1 MSYRDCTMNSLIQR
15 LRGLLLYMA
24 ISVLAAC
31 SSSSSHSGNGASTM
45 LTVGGSVTGLVS
57 GTSVVLADNGNA
69 ATITANGSYS
79 FTATFISGASYDVT
93 VSQQPA
99 GGNCAITNG
108 SGTVGTSNIANILV
122 TCTPNNY
129 TISGAL
135 TGLLGGRSL
144 TVQDNGGN
152 STTVA
157 ASGGFSFSSP
167 VPSGSNYAVTIMTQ
181 PAGQSCSVT
190 NGSGI
195 VAAADVTNVSISCSD
210 NTYNIAVSVTGVS
223 ASGLVLQNNGA
234 DNLAVAASGT
244 FNFNTPVASG
254 SPYSVTVSS
263 QPLGASC
270 TIGNGS
276 GTIIASNVSN
286 VTVSCVPNSY
296 PISGTLSGLLSGRSL
311 TAQDNGANSTVLSA
325 NGTFNFSTPV
335 ASGSNYSVT
344 VFSQPA
350 GQSCSVTNGSG
361 TVAGSAVANVGIACS
376 DNTYNIGVA
385 VSGVLR
391 SGLVL
396 QDNGGD
402 NLTVLAN
409 GSFNFAT
416 PIASGSAYAVTLLT
430 QPAGEICAV
439 SNGSGTVVAANL
451 VGIAVVCTPI
461 NYSIGGSLSGLLA
474 NNSVILQDNGG
485 NSTTLSANGSYTFS
499 GQIASGSPY
508 AVTVSTQ
515 PPGQSCSVTNGS
527 GTVISSNVSSV
538 GVDCAGN
545 SYNIGVT
552 VSGLTANGL
561 VLQDNGGDN
570 LNVSANGS
578 VNFATPVASGSG
590 YDVTFL
596 SQPTGE
602 NCTITG
608 GSGTVTSSNAA
619 VTVTCTPNNYTV
631 GGAVSGLLSG
641 NSVTLQDNGSDNTIV
656 SANSGFNF
664 PTPVTSGS
672 TYAVTVSAQPA
683 GQTCSVSNGSG
694 TIGAANIG
702 NVSVVCSDN
711 TYNIGVTVSGLSA
724 SGLVLQDNGG
734 DNLSIS
740 ANGSVNF
747 ATPVASGS
755 SYAVT
760 VLSQP
765 TGQTCT
771 VTTGS
776 GTVTSTN
783 VTGIPVS
790 CINTYK
796 IGGTVSGLVSG
807 GLVLQ
812 DNGGDDLT
820 ITANGSFTFTTAI
833 APGGAYAVTI
843 LTQPAGQTCL
853 VSNGSGT
860 VAAADITN
868 ISVSCGNV
876 WTWVGGSNAVNAT
889 GVYGTLGVAAAGN
902 VPGARLAATSWTD
915 SAGGLWLF
923 GGSGYDSA
931 GVNGNLNDLWKLNP
945 TTGTWEWVSGSNT
958 VGATGVYGIQ
968 GVASISNVPGARD
981 GAMSWSDSS
990 GNLWLFGGNGFT
1002 PTDGGFLNDLWTFNP
1017 SAGTWE
1023 WVSGPNTSGAGGVYG
1038 IQGVASISNMPGA
1051 RAEAVSWI
1059 DSTGNLWLFGGLG
1072 YDSSNTFGELNDL
1085 WKFDPTAGTWEWVS
1099 GSNTVGAGGVYGTLG
1114 LASTGNTP
1122 GARASA
1128 VSWTDSSG
1136 NLWLF
1141 GGNGFDSLG
1150 VASGDLND
1158 LWKFNP
1164 TTGTW
1169 QWVSGSNTSG
1179 APGLYGTA
1187 GVASTSNVPG
1197 ARNSAT
1203 SWSDPFGNLWLLGGS
1218 GYLNDLWKF
1227 NPTAGTWEWVGGS
1240 NTFNAGGVYGT
1251 LGLTSTGNMP
1261 GARAST
1267 VSWTDSSGNLWL
1279 FGGNGYDSSST
1290 LSDLND
1296 LWKYTP

>member
-1 MSYRDCTMNSLIQR
+1 MSYRDCTMNSLLLR
-15 LRGLLLYMA
+15 LRDSLLYMA

-31 SSSSSHSGNGASTM
+31 GSSSHSGGNGATTM

-57 GTSVVLADNGNA
+57 GTSVVLADGGNT

-79 FTATFISGASYDVT
+79 LTATFISGASYDVT

-99 GGNCAITNG
+99 GANCAVTNG
-108 SGTVGTSNIANILV
+108 SGTVGTSNIANVLIS
-122 TCTPNNY
+122 CTPNNY

-135 TGLLGGRSL
+135 TGLLSGRSL
-144 TVQDNGGN
+144 ILQDNGGN

-157 ASGGFSFSSP
+157 ASGSFSFSSP
-167 VPSGSNYAVTIMTQ
+167 VPSGSNYAVTIITQ
-181 PAGQSCSVT
+181 PAGQSCAVS

-195 VAAADVTNVSISCSD
+195 VAAADITNVSISCSD
-210 NTYNIAVSVTGVS
+210 NTYNVGVSVTGVG

-244 FNFNTPVASG
+244 FNFNTPLASG

-270 TIGNGS
+270 TVGNGS
-276 GTIIASNVSN
+276 GTVIASNVSN
-286 VTVSCVPNSY
+286 VTVTCVPNFY
-296 PISGTLSGLLSGRSL
+296 PIGGTLTGLLSGRSL
-311 TAQDNGANSTVLSA
+311 TLQDNGANSTVLSA

-335 ASGSNYSVT
+335 ASGANYSVT

-361 TVAGSAVANVGIACS
+361 TVTGSAVSNVGIVCS

-385 VSGVLR
+385 VSGVVR

-430 QPAGEICAV
+430 QPAGENCAV
-439 SNGSGTVVAANL
+439 TNGSGTVVAANL
-451 VGIAVVCTPI
+451 VGIPVVCTPI
-461 NYSIGGSLSGLLA
+461 NYSIGGSLAGLLA

-527 GTVISSNVSSV
+527 GMVISSNVSNVS
-538 GVDCAGN
+538 VDCSSN
-545 SYNIGVT
+545 TYNIGVT
-552 VSGLTANGL
+552 VSGLIAGGL
-561 VLQDNGGDN
+561 VLEDNGGDN
-570 LNVSANGS
+570 LTINTNGS
-578 VNFATPVASGSG
+578 VNFATPIASGSA

-602 NCTITG
+602 TCAITG
-608 GSGTVTSSNAA
+608 GSGTVTSSNIA
-619 VTVTCTPNNYTV
+619 VTVICTPNNYTV
-631 GGAVSGLLSG
+631 SGAVSGLLSG
-641 NSVTLQDNGSDNTIV
+641 NSVTLQDNGSNDTIV
-656 SANSGFNF
+656 LANSGFNF
-664 PTPVTSGS
+664 STPVASGS
-672 TYAVTVSAQPA
+672 TYSVTVSTQPP
-683 GQTCSVSNGSG
+683 GQTCSVTNGSG
-694 TIGAANIG
+694 TIGAANIS
-702 NVSVVCSDN
+702 NVSVACSDN
-711 TYNIGVTVSGLSA
+711 TYNIGVTVSGLNA
-724 SGLVLQDNGG
+724 SGLVLEDNGG
-734 DNLSIS
+734 DNLNIS

-771 VTTGS
+771 VTGGS

-790 CINTYK
+790 CIDTYT
-796 IGGTVSGLVSG
+796 IGGAVSGLVSG

-812 DNGGDDLT
+812 DNGADDLT
-820 ITANGSFTFTTAI
+820 VSANGNFTFATAI
-833 APGGAYAVTI
+833 APAGAYAVTI
-843 LTQPAGQTCL
+843 LTQPAGQTCS
-853 VSNGSGT
+853 VSNASGS
-860 VAAADITN
+860 VSSANITN
-868 ISVSCGNV
+868 ISVTCGNV
-876 WTWVGGSNAVNAT
+876 WTWVGGSNTVSAA
-889 GVYGTLGVAAAGN
+889 GVYGTLGVASTGN
-902 VPGARLAATSWTD
+902 VPGARVAATSWTD
-915 SAGGLWLF
+915 SSGNLWLF
-923 GGSGYDSA
+923 GGSGYDSS
-931 GVNGNLNDLWKLNP
+931 GTSGNLNDLWKFNP
-945 TTGTWEWVSGSNT
+945 TTIAWEWVSGSNLS
-958 VGATGVYGIQ
+958 GATGAYGTQ
-968 GVASISNVPGARD
+968 GVASTSNVPGARD

-1017 SAGTWE
+1017 TAGTWE
-1023 WVSGPNTSGAGGVYG
+1023 WVSGPNTSNAGGVYG
-1038 IQGVASISNMPGA
+1038 TLGVASISNMPGA
-1051 RAEAVSWI
+1051 RAEAITWI
-1059 DSTGNLWLFGGLG
+1059 DSSGNLWLFGGFG
-1072 YDSSNTFGELNDL
+1072 YDSTNTLGELNDL
-1085 WKFDPTAGTWEWVS
+1085 WEFNPAAGTWEWVS
-1099 GSNTVGAGGVYGTLG
+1099 GSNTVSAGGVYGTLG
-1114 LASTGNTP
+1114 VASAGSTP

-1150 VASGDLND
+1150 VSGDLND
-1158 LWKFNP
+1158 LWKLNP

-1169 QWVSGSNTSG
+1169 EWVSGANTSG
-1179 APGLYGTA
+1179 APGVYGTQ
-1187 GVASTSNVPG
+1187 GVASTGNTPG

-1203 SWSDPFGNLWLLGGS
+1203 SWSDSFGNLWMLGGS
-1218 GYLNDLWKF
+1218 GYFNDLWKF
-1227 NPTAGTWEWVGGS
+1227 NPTAGTWEWVNGS
-1240 NTFNAGGVYGT
+1240 NIVNAGGVYGT
-1251 LGLTSTGNMP
+1251 PGTASISNVP
-1261 GARAST
+1261 GARVSA
-1267 VSWTDSSGNLWL
+1267 VSWTDSSGDLWL
-1279 FGGNGYDSSST
+1279 FGGNGYDSTST
-1290 LSDLND
+1290 NGNLND
-1296 LWKYTP
+1296 LWKYIP